1 MVVNSNIIHLIN
13 TVDSHVCIMFSKDKL
28 FSQASIYSIL
38 ILGRDLYSKSTT
50 RDLCFRYGLLWG
62 SSGVGEGKG
71 QASFFIAKSD
81 PRDVKYPTTCLEFL
95 LLTSLQ
101 ILDH

>member
-1 MVVNSNIIHLIN
+1 MVAHSNIIHLTN

-28 FSQASIYSIL
+28 FSQASIYS
-38 ILGRDLYSKSTT
+38 KSTT

-62 SSGVGEGKG
+62 SSRVGEG